1 MSQVQHHPKFEDA
14 LGALLLGQ
22 PFFGTLLMKLKHVP
36 DPALDPPTMAVGN
49 SQIRYHPDF
58 VEKMDID
65 EIVFGLAHEVMHVA
79 WQHLP
84 RMIHYS
90 RMGIGPDG
98 KEMDWDRYNRAADYP
113 INDGLVKAGIGKP
126 IDKSKMQ
133 ICLDPKFPETM
144 TPEEVYCLLPPS
156 DSDKGKGMPGPMDGH
171 DHQQGTDDP
180 NAITPADII
189 QAANI
194 HKAVRGELPGMV
206 ERIIGELRRP
216 DQSPWAILRNFV
228 TSNLPGHDRSSWKR
242 LQRKYAVRGI
252 GMPGRVSMGAG
263 RVGVVIDT
271 SGSIGQDMLN
281 LFASHMG
288 AIITDA
294 MPRDVKI
301 YWVDAKLHRVDDA
314 KNVTDLRRIL
324 SKKIPG
330 GGGTDMRIGV
340 AAAEKDKCD
349 SIVVLTDGY
358 TPFCDSKKPLMWA
371 ITSDVKA
378 EGNGRTISI

>member
-1 MSQVQHHPKFEDA
+1 MAHDVSHQSLRVAARLANGFA
-14 LGALLLGQ
+14 LDLVKLGGFGRDVVDGLLLAAISQANVAQITRNPELQRRYATLDQ
-22 PFFGTLLMKLKHVP
+22 PPP
-36 DPALDPPTMAVGN
+36 D
-49 SQIRYHPDF
+49 
-58 VEKMDID
+58 
-65 EIVFGLAHEVMHVA
+65 
-79 WQHLP
+79 
-84 RMIHYS
+84 
-90 RMGIGPDG
+90 
-98 KEMDWDRYNRAADYP
+98 
-113 INDGLVKAGIGKP
+113 
-126 IDKSKMQ
+126 
-133 ICLDPKFPETM
+133 
-144 TPEEVYCLLPPS
+144 
-156 DSDKGKGMPGPMDGH
+156 
-171 DHQQGTDDP
+171 
-180 NAITPADII
+180 
-189 QAANI
+189 
-194 HKAVRGELPGMV
+194 
-206 ERIIGELRRP
+206 ELRRP

-324 SKKIPG
+324 AKKIPG

>member
-1 MSQVQHHPKFEDA
+1 MAWLRWPER
-14 LGALLLGQ
+14 
-22 PFFGTLLMKLKHVP
+22 
-36 DPALDPPTMAVGN
+36 PP
-49 SQIRYHPDF
+49 IRPTSSA
-58 VEKMDID
+58 KR
-65 EIVFGLAHEVMHVA
+65 
-79 WQHLP
+79 WP
-84 RMIHYS
+84 RWSERS
-90 RMGIGPDG
+90 RAS
-98 KEMDWDRYNRAADYP
+98 RLFA
-113 INDGLVKAGIGKP
+113 
-126 IDKSKMQ
+126 S
-133 ICLDPKFPETM
+133 T
-144 TPEEVYCLLPPS
+144 
-156 DSDKGKGMPGPMDGH
+156 
-171 DHQQGTDDP
+171 
-180 NAITPADII
+180 
-189 QAANI
+189 QA
-194 HKAVRGELPGMV
+194 
-206 ERIIGELRRP
+206 RRP
-216 DQSPWAILRNFV
+216 DQSPGAILRNFV

-378 EGNGRTISI
+378 DGNGRTISI